1 MAEEIKNSF
10 NNNSPLKVKVSGIFL
25 YVKDILIPS
34 VFLVIILF
42 LIPHPL
48 FFFPVYHPLKSILFP
63 YYIHSLGSVIFFI
76 SNPLKSVPFPY
87 YFSFLKLC
95 SFFISNSLKSV
106 LLSFHY

>member
-25 YVKDILIPS
+25 YDKHILIPS

-42 LIPHPL
+42 LIPLPL
-48 FFFPVYHPLKSILFP
+48 YFFPVYHPLKSILFP

-76 SNPLKSVPFPY
+76 SKVRS
-87 YFSFLKLC
+87 FSLL
-95 SFFISNSLKSV
+95 FFIP
-106 LLSFHY
+106 